1 MPPINGVGQ
10 DAFSFKLGNLM
21 SATKQKV
28 QEQQATT
35 AAPVQ
40 AAAMPARTETETAN
54 IAYGNTMSALE
65 NGQQPSGQTG
75 HALDPARVA
84 ALLDF

>member
-21 SATKQKV
+21 SATNQKV
-28 QEQQATT
+28 QEQQATAT
-35 AAPVQ
+35 APVQ
-40 AAAMPARTETETAN
+40 AATMPTRTETETAN

-65 NGQQPSGQTG
+65 NGQQPAGQTG